1 MDNKNRTIIGTFV
14 KKNGILSFFEKMKYL
29 MRLSIDKSHVYEIDG
44 NDKEYLVTFIVLDK
58 DKYVKMLD
66 NFTVLH
72 TKNGC
77 IFSINALNTL
87 IKTEKE
93 KQGLDIPND
102 EYVIDWNLY
111 SNKLIILTN
120 GKLSL
125 SDVKMVDDK
134 CVFLK

>member
-120 GKLSL
+120 GRLSL

-134 CVFLK
+134 CIFLK